1 MFLFMVLLILIVF
14 VPGSGLYPGRGH
26 HAALLEVADPGEVS
40 FCPMAVLP
48 SWRDAL
54 CQSSV
59 WEPLERGIY
68 PAKTE
73 TLLYN
78 NEVRQCVGHSF
89 FAPINGH
96 PAVRLVTIDAASL
109 VLYISKGCLSPLS
122 ASCL

>member
-14 VPGSGLYPGRGH
+14 VPGSGLYPDRGH

-48 SWRDAL
+48 SLGNAL

-59 WEPLERGIY
+59 WEPLERRIY

-78 NEVRQCVGHSF
+78 NEVWESIRHRGF
-89 FAPINGH
+89 TPINGH
-96 PAVRLVTIDAASL
+96 PAVMCRGVVSL
-109 VLYISKGCLSPLS
+109 QPL
-122 ASCL
+122 A